1 MERMDRKEIIDS
13 LRTLHD
19 LSKVIDSTL
28 DVESVIRMILE
39 KTSSFMRE
47 DRVLLL
53 LLDRKEKVLTV
64 RSFIGFKE
72 EDFTLRR
79 FCNVIFK

>member
-1 MERMDRKEIIDS
+1 MDKNEIIDS

-28 DVESVIRMILE
+28 DVESVIRTILE

-72 EDFTLRR
+72 EDFPLRR